1 MRRSVFP
8 EETMKIT
15 TSWVELALTAIFVLL
30 AGSALAQS
38 DACKNRGDLDA
49 QYCDENKDLVAD
61 TPKDPKRYKT
71 PNTLVFTY
79 TPVEDPAVYEQ
90 AFRPFTDHLAK
101 CTSKKVVFFQVQ
113 SNAAE
118 IEAMRS

>member
-1 MRRSVFP
+1 
-8 EETMKIT
+8 MKIRA
-15 TSWVELALTAIFVLL
+15 LMAHIGLTAMFAMLSGV
-30 AGSALAQS
+30 AYGQGE
-38 DACKNRGDLDA
+38 ACKNRGDLDA

-101 CTSKKVVFFQVQ
+101 
-113 SNAAE
+113 
-118 IEAMRS
+118 